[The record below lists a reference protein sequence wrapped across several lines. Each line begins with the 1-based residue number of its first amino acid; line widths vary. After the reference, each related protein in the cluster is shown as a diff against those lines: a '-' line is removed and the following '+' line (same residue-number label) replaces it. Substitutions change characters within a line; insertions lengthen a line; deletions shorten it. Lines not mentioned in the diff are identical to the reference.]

1 VEDSIVMSRLLR
13 TFALAC
19 ALLPVAGHADTP
31 AFTDAEIKKILSLG
45 PWPARAPA
53 DPTNRVSGKP
63 DAADFGQRLF
73 FDPRLSGSGQIACV
87 RCHLP
92 EHNWTDQL
100 RRGSGMAEV
109 DRNTPTLMN
118 LRAQRW
124 FGWDGAADSLW
135 SQSLRPILDR
145 RELAATPRHVAQL
158 VRSDEDYACRYTKTF
173 GKPPSPT
180 DDESVFVDIGKSLAA
195 FVETLTSG
203 HTPFDRFRDALAKGE
218 ALPLGTYS
226 DSAMRGLRIFI
237 GKGACESCHSGPNF
251 TNGGFFS
258 TGLSKSGVHGRS
270 DPGRHAAIQRMLDS
284 RYNLLGAYNDDRTGA
299 SAAHTRQAALEKT
312 ASGDFKVPSLRN
324 LVLTGP
330 YGRDGSTDTL
340 ADVVRHYSG
349 IDPVRLHARD
359 GRPAQPLNL
368 TQREQTDLVVF
379 LESLSTFANGW
390 RPDAHGRCH

>member
-1 VEDSIVMSRLLR
+1 MTSSRLAASAVLI
-13 TFALAC
+13 LAWILSP
-19 ALLPVAGHADTP
+19 AAAAGAPV
-31 AFTDAEIKKILSLG
+31 FTDAELRTILSFG
-45 PWPARAPA
+45 PWPAKAPN
-53 DPTNRVSGKP
+53 DPTNRVSG
-63 DAADFGQRLF
+63 AREAIDFGERLF
-73 FDPRLSGSGQIACV
+73 FDPRLSATGQIACV
-87 RCHLP
+87 RCHMP

-135 SQSLRPILDR
+135 SQALRPILDR

-158 VRSDEDYACRYTKTF
+158 VRGDEQYACRYEKTF

-180 DDESVFVDIGKSLAA
+180 DDEAVFVDVGKSLAA

-218 ALPLGTYS
+218 TLPPGTYS
-226 DSAMRGLRIFI
+226 DAAQRGLRIFI
-237 GKGACESCHSGPNF
+237 GRGGCDACHSGPNF

-258 TGLSKSGVHGRS
+258 TGLSKGTVNGRPDS
-270 DPGRHAAIQRMLDS
+270 GRHVVIRRMLES
-284 RYNLLGAYNDDRTGA
+284 RYNLLGAYNDDRSGE
-299 SAAHTRQAALEKT
+299 SAAHTRRAAHEKT
-312 ASGDFKVPSLRN
+312 MPGDFRVPSLRN

-330 YGRDGSTDTL
+330 YGRDGSTDSL

-349 IDPVRLHARD
+349 VDPARLHARD
-359 GRPAQPLNL
+359 GRPARPLDL
-368 TQREQTDLVVF
+368 TPQERTDLVVF

-390 RPDAHGRCH
+390 RPDAHGRCQ